1 MSLQQDKFA
10 FFKNLQRVKWRHMY
24 TEKSLRNFPLRR
36 QITPSILFT
45 LFEQPTLCTKPL
57 ESIKGTKHKPTG
69 HTQKY
74 KVFELKKKLTVF
86 FTFIRGIT
94 PTVLKQ
100 ITYMYSEMTS
110 LLGISL
116 RSQPLLQ
123 KVTSAEW
130 IRLFRWVSPS
140 LQIKFCET
148 STKDRNKLFLA
159 FSEPC

>member
-1 MSLQQDKFA
+1 METYVHWEELEKFPNEKANNSLNFIYSFQTIYFMHKA
-10 FFKNLQRVKWRHMY
+10 IRTYKRHQ
-24 TEKSLRNFPLRR
+24 TQTHRK
-36 QITPSILFT
+36 
-45 LFEQPTLCTKPL
+45 
-57 ESIKGTKHKPTG
+57 

-74 KVFELKKKLTVF
+74 KVFELKKNLTVF

-116 RSQPLLQ
+116 RSQPWLQ

-130 IRLFRWVSPS
+130 IRPFRWVTPS

-148 STKDRNKLFLA
+148 STKDRNKLLLA
-159 FSEPC
+159 FSKPC